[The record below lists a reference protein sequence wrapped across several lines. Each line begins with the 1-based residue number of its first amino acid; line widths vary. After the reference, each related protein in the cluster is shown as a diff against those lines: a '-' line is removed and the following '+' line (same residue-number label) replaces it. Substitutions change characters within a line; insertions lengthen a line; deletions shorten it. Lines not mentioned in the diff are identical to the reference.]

1 MEELGVISNL
11 FNFTTEYIKY
21 VDFYNWEL
29 ILTFIMIVVCPTTWN
44 LVARWEFHTKFFSK
58 LTGDNRMA
66 ADIFAH
72 ILIEMGI
79 FRNFMYIRVI
89 MHQPNFTI
97 ENEILELVT
106 MILGYL
112 LIGIG
117 FMLIFF
123 SFYRLGIHGI
133 YYADYFGI
141 LFNEIVTAFPYNILN
156 NPLYVG
162 STMLFFGNALV
173 YKSPVGILLSI
184 VAWIMYKF
192 ASKLENP
199 MTALIYSEENI
210 KAVRQMNKE
219 RVRQNS
225 LKIKNLII
233 EKTS

>member
-1 MEELGVISNL
+1 MEELGIISY
-11 FNFTTEYIKY
+11 FKNFTTEYIKY
-21 VDFYNWEL
+21 VDFNDWL
-29 ILTFIMIVVCPTTWN
+29 LTLSFIMIVICPTTWN

-79 FRNFMYIRVI
+79 FRNFIYMRVI
-89 MHQPNFTI
+89 MTQPHLVI
-97 ENEILELVT
+97 ENETLELIT
-106 MILGYL
+106 MIIGYS

-117 FMLIFF
+117 FILNFF

-141 LFNEIVTAFPYNILN
+141 LFNEMVTAFPYNVLS

-162 STMLFFGNALV
+162 STMLFFGNAFV

-184 VAWIMYKF
+184 LARIMYKI
-192 ASKLENP
+192 ASYLENP
-199 MTALIYSEENI
+199 MTDLIYSEENI
-210 KAVRQMNKE
+210 KAVRQMNKD
-219 RVRQNS
+219 RMRQNS
-225 LKIKNLII
+225 LIKKNLVD
-233 EKTS
+233 EKTN